1 MSCPVALTDHDEG
14 CIVPVRAQ
22 PGAKRTGV
30 AGLRG
35 TALKL
40 AVNAPPV
47 DGKANEALRQVL
59 ADALNIRP
67 GQVELVGAAA
77 SRDKKFLVRG
87 LDRAEL
93 ELRLTRLIGAV

>member
-1 MSCPVALTDHDEG
+1 MSCPVKVTDHQEG

-30 AGLRG
+30 AGLHG
-35 TALKL
+35 NALKV

-47 DGKANEALRQVL
+47 DGKANEALRQALAEVL
-59 ADALNIRP
+59 GIRP
-67 GQVELVGAAA
+67 AQVELVGAAA

-87 LDRAEL
+87 LDRTEL
-93 ELRLTRLIGAV
+93 ELRLTRLIGTA